1 MWHYLFI
8 YIFILSFSISFVL
21 VPLIQKM
28 AERLSVLD
36 HPGERKIHTIPKP
49 RMGGLAFVLSFL
61 MVIIAHVAGILA
73 LKNTDI
79 VQQHLP
85 MVTRNLERLSTVVP
99 KLSVILVGG
108 FLMTLI
114 GLLDDYFRDKFS
126 YKYKFLAQFAVAG
139 LVVSFGIRTEF
150 LPGTIA
156 DIVVSMLW
164 IVGMS
169 NSFNLLDNMDG
180 LTAGVSVISALLFFV
195 IAFVQQQ
202 VFMAFIFIAFA
213 GSILGFLPYNF
224 KPAKI
229 FMGDTGSL
237 FIGFMF
243 GVLTLQSSYRV
254 PGSHSLITIIMPVLI
269 LSIPLYDTL
278 SVILIRLRGKRPVFI
293 GDKCHFSHR
302 LVNLGFSEKW
312 AVLFIY
318 LISLSVGIGSLLLPY
333 TPLWGNFLI
342 LLQAVSIYGLITTLM
357 IVGDKNNGYCKQN

>member
-1 MWHYLFI
+1 
-8 YIFILSFSISFVL
+8 
-21 VPLIQKM
+21 M
-28 AERLSVLD
+28 AIMD
-36 HPGERKIHTIPKP
+36 HPGERKIHTTPKP

-61 MVIIAHVAGILA
+61 LVIIAHIAGILIF
-73 LKNTDI
+73 KNSDFI
-79 VQQHLP
+79 HQHLP
-85 MVTRNLERLSTVVP
+85 MVTRNLERFSNVLP
-99 KLSVILVGG
+99 KLAVILIGG
-108 FLMTLI
+108 FLTTLI

-126 YKYKFLAQFAVAG
+126 YKYKFLAQFAVAA
-139 LVVSFGIRTEF
+139 LVVSFGVRTEF
-150 LPGTIA
+150 LPGNLA

-195 IAFVQQQ
+195 MAFVQQQ

-243 GVLTLQSSYRV
+243 GVLTLQSSYRI
-254 PGSHSLITIIMPVLI
+254 PGSHTLITVIMPVLI
-269 LSIPLYDTL
+269 LSIPLYDTF
-278 SVILIRLRGKRPVFI
+278 SVILIRLKEKRPVFI

-318 LISLSVGIGSLLLPY
+318 LISFCIGIGSLLLPY
-333 TPLWGNFLI
+333 TPLWGNILI

-357 IVGDKNNGYCKQN
+357 IVGNQNNFSCGPD

>member
-1 MWHYLFI
+1 
-8 YIFILSFSISFVL
+8 
-21 VPLIQKM
+21 M
-28 AERLSVLD
+28 AVMD
-36 HPGERKIHTIPKP
+36 HPGERKIHTSPKP
-49 RMGGLAFVLSFL
+49 RMGGLAFVLTF
-61 MVIIAHVAGILA
+61 MIVIIAHIVGVLA
-73 LKNTDI
+73 FKHSGA

-85 MVTRNLERLSTVVP
+85 IVTRNLERLSNVLP
-99 KLSVILVGG
+99 KLSVILIGG
-108 FLMTLI
+108 ILTTCI
-114 GLLDDYFRDKFS
+114 GMLDDYLRDKFS
-126 YKYKFLAQFAVAG
+126 YKYKFLAQLAVAG
-139 LVVSFGIRTEF
+139 LVVSFGVRTEF
-150 LPGTIA
+150 LPGDFA
-156 DIVVSMLW
+156 DIAISMLW

-180 LTAGVSVISALLFFV
+180 LTAGVSIISALLFFGM
-195 IAFVQQQ
+195 AFVQQQ

-254 PGSHSLITIIMPVLI
+254 PGSHTLITVIMPVLI
-269 LSIPLYDTL
+269 LSIPLYDTF
-278 SVILIRLRGKRPVFI
+278 SVILIRLREKRPVFI

-318 LISLSVGIGSLLLPY
+318 LISLSIGIGALLLPY
-333 TPLWGNFLI
+333 TPLWGNILI
-342 LLQAVSIYGLITTLM
+342 LLQAIAIYGLITTLM
-357 IVGDKNNGYCKQN
+357 IVGNKNGRACEGD